1 VSEGTYTNDR
11 PVSSSDPEQ
20 IREEIE
26 LTRASLSQDVNAL
39 ADSVKPGNVAKR
51 QADRLRTRAGSLK
64 DRVMGA
70 TPDVG
75 SSASGARDTAQDKAS
90 AVADKA
96 STMTSQASS
105 AAQQAPDVIR
115 ARTEGNPLAAG
126 VIAFGVGWLV
136 SSLLPATRVEEQ
148 ATQKVKENAAP
159 LTEAVTDSAKQ
170 AVQNLKE
177 PAREAAESV
186 KQSATDAAGTVKE
199 ESRSAA
205 SDVRD
210 QAQDARDTVQDRRP

>member
-1 VSEGTYTNDR
+1 
-11 PVSSSDPEQ
+11 
-20 IREEIE
+20 
-26 LTRASLSQDVNAL
+26 
-39 ADSVKPGNVAKR
+39 
-51 QADRLRTRAGSLK
+51 
-64 DRVMGA
+64 
-70 TPDVG
+70 
-75 SSASGARDTAQDKAS
+75 
-90 AVADKA
+90 
-96 STMTSQASS
+96 MTSQASS

-148 ATQKVKENAAP
+148 AAQKVKENAAP

-205 SDVRD
+205 ADVRD

>member
-90 AVADKA
+90 AVADK
-96 STMTSQASS
+96 ASS